1 MFERIKK
8 FFGNNNKSKDSKKQ
22 STSSLSISYDS
33 DSSGLNEK
41 YLFDFRNYQS
51 GTSVNTFIVSGTVS
65 GSLDGGNEESKPQE
79 IRKIAVKPID
89 VLEELETVPTPWDL
103 SNLDDKI
110 TILKFKSDLITQYYT
125 KREVEGLIER
135 LENRKKWGEFKDYFD
150 GFKNTTDEKI
160 EKLLDKYDLVMKES
174 DLFVPEFPDVA
185 IKTMMEYTE
194 KMDKL
199 CGKKPVFYVIAE
211 PDKFRKAY
219 EKRDPILLVQSPFG
233 FYWQILGAWDKEML
247 LLSEL

>member
-1 MFERIKK
+1 MFEKIKK
-8 FFGNNNKSKDSKKQ
+8 FFGTKKKSDDARK
-22 STSSLSISYDS
+22 SSGGYLSAVSYDS

-51 GTSVNTFIVSGTVS
+51 GMSLNTFIVSGTVS
-65 GSLDGGNEESKPQE
+65 GSIDSGDESKSQD

-110 TILKFKSDLITQYYT
+110 TILKFKSDLITQHYS

-135 LENRKKWGEFKDYFD
+135 LENRKKWGEFKDYFES
-150 GFKNTTDEKI
+150 FKNTTDEKI
-160 EKLLDKYDLVMKES
+160 EKLLEKYDLVMKES

-185 IKTMMEYTE
+185 IKIMMEYTE

-211 PDKFRKAY
+211 LDKFRKAY